1 MLAWPSWRAG
11 CKPDL
16 ERCRRA
22 RLNFPKDE
30 SLSAHSQGTRC
41 HIAHILPWPGVGG
54 TEHATLR
61 VMRAVGEGF
70 RPTAFC
76 MPDAAPVEAFFKDA
90 GIETAHWSLADT
102 ELRHVRGLLY
112 RARELARELRGRGVD
127 LVHCADLRAA
137 PVGALAGRLARRP
150 VLCHV
155 RNRYA
160 TVSPADRQWFWAV
173 NRFAFVSQATWS
185 DFGYRVPARR
195 GIVVYDGIALPPLGD
210 RASARAAVRSEF
222 GVPPEAPLIGM
233 VARMEP
239 QKDYET
245 LAGAAARLRAA
256 HPEAR
261 FMIVGGISGLEEYRR
276 HFAVVQDWLDAH
288 GVRDRFI
295 FTGYR
300 ADVEHLMLAMDV
312 FVLST
317 HNEGLPLVILEA
329 MAAGLPVVASDVD
342 GVPEAIEHGATG
354 LLAPPRRPERLAAEI
369 HKLLEDPSLRRA
381 IGERA
386 RDAVASRFT
395 VEGFG
400 AAMRAVYTH
409 MLHGR
414 GSRAPLNPSAD
425 EPATGSLA

>member
-1 MLAWPSWRAG
+1 MDSHAAVTPA
-11 CKPDL
+11 P
-16 ERCRRA
+16 
-22 RLNFPKDE
+22 FPKDQ
-30 SLSAHSQGTRC
+30 SLSAHLQGTPL

-61 VMRAVGEGF
+61 VMRGVGEGF
-70 RPTAFC
+70 RHTAFC
-76 MPDAAPVEAFFKDA
+76 MPDATPVDAFFRGA
-90 GIETAHWSLADT
+90 GIETGRWCLADT

-112 RARELARELRGRGVD
+112 RARELARALRSRGVD

-155 RNRYA
+155 RNRYTA
-160 TVSPADRQWFWAV
+160 VRRPDRQWYWAV

-195 GIVVYDGIALPPLGD
+195 GIVVYDGISLPPVRD
-210 RASARAAVRSEF
+210 RARARALVRAEF
-222 GVPPEAPLIGM
+222 GIPPEAPIIGM

-245 LAGAAARLRAA
+245 LAGAAARLRSL

-261 FMIVGGISGLEEYRR
+261 FLIVGGISGLEEYRR
-276 HFAVVQDWLDAH
+276 HFALVQEWLRTY

-295 FTGYR
+295 FTDYR
-300 ADVEHLMLAMDV
+300 ADVEHLMLGMDV

-342 GVPEAIEHGATG
+342 GVPEVIRHGATG
-354 LLAPPRRPERLAAEI
+354 LLAPPEDPDGLAAELG
-369 HKLLEDPSLRRA
+369 KLLGDASLRTA
-381 IGERA
+381 LGEGA
-386 RDAVASRFT
+386 RDAVARRFT
-395 VEGFG
+395 VEGFS
-400 AAMRAVYTH
+400 AAMRAVYMQ
-409 MLHGR
+409 MLRRR
-414 GSRAPLNPSAD
+414 GTEGQAPLDSAPGG
-425 EPATGSLA
+425 PAPGLSA